1 MIAAP
6 NRYAVRPV
14 RSPRDATF
22 RTCCCAT
29 AKSWAG
35 CASISL
41 GGAEQAFTWWHPER
55 SPAARPRPRHAQ
67 ACGKRR
73 ARSGKT
79 EIIID
84 AHRPRRFLPRQWLS
98 AGWMG
103 DAGPLPATPIRVGKR
118 LPW

>member
-84 AHRPRRFLPRQWLS
+84 AHRPRRFYLANGYRQGEW
-98 AGWMG
+98 G
-103 DAGPLPATPIRVGKR
+103 TPDRHRRPHSRGKAIAV
-118 LPW
+118 